1 MRGRRAPKRKLEP
14 DVRYNSEVVTKLIN
28 YVMQDGKKDTARG
41 IVYTAM
47 DELAKATKTDALAAL
62 QQAVDNASPDI
73 ETKARRVGGSN
84 YQVPTPVTPERKLIL
99 AFRWIVGLS
108 RKARKD
114 KPYSFYLAQEL
125 IAAFNNEG
133 SAVKKREETE
143 RMAESNRAFAQ
154 FA

>member
-14 DVRYNSEVVTKLIN
+14 DPRYNSELVTKLIN
-28 YVMQDGKKDTARG
+28 YVMQDGKKDTART
-41 IVYTAM
+41 IVYDAL
-47 DELAKATKTDALAAL
+47 DALAKNSKTDALAAL
-62 QQAVDNASPDI
+62 HQAVENASPDI

-84 YQVPTPVTPERKLIL
+84 YQVPTPTSPERKVVL

-114 KPYSFYLAQEL
+114 KPYSFYLGQEL
-125 IAAFNNEG
+125 TAAFNNEG
-133 SAVKKREETE
+133 ASVKKKEEVE